1 MKEQL
6 DGETRAA
13 RRERWRVLISE
24 AEASGES
31 IRAFCLKQGIRECQ
45 YFYWKKQFRRVQD
58 PPASAASRGFVFVG
72 TAGAVLE
79 NAALELVVERGWRL
93 RIGSGVEERAL
104 RTVLAALAAQA

>member
-6 DGETRAA
+6 DEETRAA

-31 IRAFCLKQGIRECQ
+31 IRAFCLREGIRESQ
-45 YFYWKKQFRRVQD
+45 YYYWKKQLRREQD
-58 PPASAASRGFVFVG
+58 PPASAASRGFVFAG
-72 TAGAVLE
+72 TAGVVAE
-79 NAALELVVERGWRL
+79 HAALELVVERGWRL